1 MKCAEYRKQA
11 AGLYA
16 ESGEFAKHM
25 LTCKDCQQFLDTQL
39 SLDAAFRDV
48 AATADAGVHNDKI
61 EAVVLAEFDRVLAD
75 KNGSVQTRPYLK
87 FGVVFVCSLCLIMA
101 LLLVNRQRS
110 LSSNTKT
117 SSRGQAEQFTAV
129 PYVVPLAPYE
139 RVEVVR
145 MQVSLAALTS
155 LGFEVHGPDVS
166 GSVMA
171 DVECGEDGR
180 VVAISLLQNSKEKVN
195 RRVN

>member
-16 ESGEFAKHM
+16 ESGEFAKHV
-25 LTCKDCQQFLDTQL
+25 LTCRDCQQFVETQL

-48 AATADAGVHNDKI
+48 AAAADAGVHNDKT
-61 EAVVLAEFDRVLAD
+61 EAVVLAEFDRVLVE

-87 FGVVFVCSLCLIMA
+87 FGVAFVCSLCLIMA

-117 SSRGQAEQFTAV
+117 SSREQAEQFTAV

-180 VVAISLLQNSKEKVN
+180 VVAISLRQDSRVKVD